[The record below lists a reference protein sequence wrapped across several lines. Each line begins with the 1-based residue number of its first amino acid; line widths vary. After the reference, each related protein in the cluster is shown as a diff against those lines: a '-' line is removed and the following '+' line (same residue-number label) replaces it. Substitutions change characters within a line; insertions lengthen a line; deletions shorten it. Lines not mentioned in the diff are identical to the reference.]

1 MQQTWKFDRLQE
13 ESLGEHPILHF
24 HFFSKSTNSGIYAN
38 KNVHFLFD
46 LPSVKDLALQA
57 P

>member
-1 MQQTWKFDRLQE
+1 MQQTWKFDRLEE
-13 ESLGEHPILHF
+13 ESLEEHPILHF